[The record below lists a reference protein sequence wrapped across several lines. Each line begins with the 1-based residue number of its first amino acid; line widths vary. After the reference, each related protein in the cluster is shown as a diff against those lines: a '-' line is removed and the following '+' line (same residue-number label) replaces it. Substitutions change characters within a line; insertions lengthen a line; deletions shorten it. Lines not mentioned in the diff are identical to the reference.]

1 MRIRYCPKCRKAGLK
16 WDDAQGKGYDGLTDN
31 ERCQRGTT
39 TDYSMRY
46 CPRCEEW
53 VRADISSNYDQHKRR

>member
-16 WDDAQGKGYDGLTDN
+16 WDDAKGKGFDGLTDP
-31 ERCQRGTT
+31 ERLDRGGT

-46 CPRCEEW
+46 CPRCQKW
-53 VRADISSNYDQHKRR
+53 VKPDIGAKLDQHKKR